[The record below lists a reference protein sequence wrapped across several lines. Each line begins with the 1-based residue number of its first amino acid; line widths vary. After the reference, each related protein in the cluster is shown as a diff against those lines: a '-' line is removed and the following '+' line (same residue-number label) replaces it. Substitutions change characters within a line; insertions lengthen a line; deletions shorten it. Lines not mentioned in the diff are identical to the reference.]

1 MQLKHLYNINMSS
14 NLKFLISLLIMASLM
29 FACSRKPGRD
39 KETSQKQQV
48 QEPERKDQYRIAEM
62 FTGNKAQMI
71 DLIEGTATFDIEY
84 EGDSTFT
91 ARLLDPDG
99 TLVDVLADVKGNYR
113 GSKTITAP
121 KTGSYILD
129 VKTTGRWSVY
139 RK

>member
-1 MQLKHLYNINMSS
+1 MKNNF
-14 NLKFLISLLIMASLM
+14 KLLLSVLVIAALV
-29 FACSRKPGRD
+29 FACGKKSSKDQP
-39 KETSQKQQV
+39 TTQQQQQK

-62 FTGNKAQMI
+62 FTGSKAQII
-71 DLIEGTATFDIEY
+71 DLIEGTATFEIEH

-91 ARLLDPDG
+91 ASLLDPDG
-99 TLVDVLADVKGNYR
+99 TLVDVLANVTGNYR
-113 GSKTITAP
+113 GTKTITAP

>member
-1 MQLKHLYNINMSS
+1 MSS
-14 NLKFLISLLIMASLM
+14 NLKLFVSLLIMASLI
-29 FACSRKPGRD
+29 FACSKKSVKD
-39 KETSQKQQV
+39 TQKQQTQQQ

-62 FTGNKAQMI
+62 YTGNKAQII
-71 DLIEGTATFDIEY
+71 DLIQGTATFDIEF

-91 ARLLDPDG
+91 ARLLNPDG
-99 TLVDVLADVKGNYR
+99 TLIEVLADVKGNYR
-113 GSKTITAP
+113 GTKTITAP

>member
-1 MQLKHLYNINMSS
+1 
-14 NLKFLISLLIMASLM
+14 M
-29 FACSRKPGRD
+29 FACNRKPGR
-39 KETSQKQQV
+39 EQESQQKQQQQQ

-62 FTGNKAQMI
+62 FSGNKAQII
-71 DLIEGTATFDIEY
+71 DLIQGTATFEIEF

-91 ARLLDPDG
+91 ARLLNPDG
-99 TLVDVLADVKGNYR
+99 TLVDLLADVKGNYR
-113 GSKTITAP
+113 GTKTITAP

>member
-1 MQLKHLYNINMSS
+1 MSS
-14 NLKFLISLLIMASLM
+14 NSKFLISLLIMASLM
-29 FACSRKPGRD
+29 FACSKKSVKD
-39 KETSQKQQV
+39 KEKPQTQQQ

-62 FTGNKAQMI
+62 YSGNKSQII
-71 DLIEGTATFDIEY
+71 DLIEGTATFDIEHD
-84 EGDSTFT
+84 GDSTFT

-99 TLVDVLADVKGNYR
+99 TLVEVLAEVKGNYR
-113 GSKTITAP
+113 GTKTITAP